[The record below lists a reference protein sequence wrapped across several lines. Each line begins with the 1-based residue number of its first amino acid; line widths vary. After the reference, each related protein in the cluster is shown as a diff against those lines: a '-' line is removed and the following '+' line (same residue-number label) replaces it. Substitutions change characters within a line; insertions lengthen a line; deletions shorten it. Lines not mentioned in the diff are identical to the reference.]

1 MDDVGD
7 RGVEAIDVY
16 DEAASMVIKLRKT
29 EIGMTFDELSAASGI
44 NLQTVKR
51 LVNGHRRI
59 SMGNFVELSK
69 ALGVDPADV
78 MRAII
83 ARVKTAI

>member
-1 MDDVGD
+1 
-7 RGVEAIDVY
+7 
-16 DEAASMVIKLRKT
+16 MVIKLRKT